1 MKGNHIKKVLIS
13 AATIAAC
20 SILTALPV
28 YADDTYSDDVWAY
41 RAVALSLIHI

>member
-20 SILTALPV
+20 SDSYGASGLCG
-28 YADDTYSDDVWAY
+28 
-41 RAVALSLIHI
+41 

>member
-20 SILTALPV
+20 SILRRFRSMRMIHTATMSGLTGQWPM
-28 YADDTYSDDVWAY
+28 WW
-41 RAVALSLIHI
+41 RQ